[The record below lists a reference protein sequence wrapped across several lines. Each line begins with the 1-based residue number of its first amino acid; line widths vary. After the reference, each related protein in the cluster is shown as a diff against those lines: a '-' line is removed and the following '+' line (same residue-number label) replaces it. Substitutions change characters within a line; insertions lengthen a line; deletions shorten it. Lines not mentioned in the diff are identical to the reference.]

1 MISLPSVKQIALI
14 VHDMCN
20 DSLKPGGHYP
30 RAGES
35 PGTATLI
42 ANNVRLLDSARA
54 RGIAVFHTGYY
65 LRPDAIDAP
74 LGGRSSTLDV
84 LKDGSWGAEP
94 IDELRPAAG
103 EWRIRKGGGFSAFTG
118 TPLEKWLHR
127 LGITTIVIGGSGTH
141 AGIEAT
147 VRDMRELDFDAVIAS
162 DACSGAG
169 TDHHTASMLTLNF
182 AQRGT
187 TDEVV
192 AALQAAAE

>member
-1 MISLPSVKQIALI
+1 MITLPGVRQVALI

-20 DSLKPGGHYP
+20 DALKPGGHYP
-30 RAGES
+30 NAGQA
-35 PGTATLI
+35 PGTAALI
-42 ANNVRLLDSARA
+42 ANNVRLLNSARA
-54 RGIAVFHTGYY
+54 RGVAVFHTGHY
-65 LRPDAIDAP
+65 LRPDAQDAP

-84 LKDGSWGAEP
+84 LKGGSWGAEP
-94 IDELRPAAG
+94 IDELRPLDS

-127 LGITTIVIGGSGTH
+127 LGVTTIVICGSGTH

-147 VRDMRELDFDAVIAS
+147 VRDMREQDFDAVIAS
-162 DACSGAG
+162 DACSGVG
-169 TDHHTASMLTLNF
+169 TDHHAASMLTLNF

-192 AALQAAAE
+192 AALESAAG